1 MQIHQILPTLSPGDA
16 IGNEVLEIRKILR
29 SWGYKSDI
37 YAQNIHPDMAKFA
50 KIFTEYKKISSPK
63 NILIFHFAIGSE
75 VSEFVKNLDDKKIII
90 YHNIT
95 PPNYFKGINDT
106 LVHLLING
114 RKELKEFSNITD
126 LALGV
131 SAYNEKE
138 LIKIGFRNTGILPI
152 LLDFSLYDQEPDK
165 KILNRFGQDNMT
177 NIIFVGRLAPHKM
190 QEDIIKIFYYYNKFI
205 EHRSRLI
212 LVGSYGGAEIYY
224 EYIRS
229 IIKQLHLDNVYI
241 TGQINF
247 RELLAYYGVADIFVS
262 MSGHEGFC
270 VPILESMYFDI
281 PIIAYKSSAIPYT
294 LEDSGILVNKKN
306 YIAIAEM
313 INMVVNNGELKK
325 KIIKKQ
331 QERLQYFHRSN
342 TEKSFKHYLDS
353 IISTIK

>member
-37 YAQNIHPDMAKFA
+37 YAQNIHSDMAKFA
-50 KIFTEYKKISSPK
+50 KNYTEYKKISSSK
-63 NILIFHFAIGSE
+63 NILIFHFAIGSDI
-75 VSEFVKNLDDKKIII
+75 SKFVKNLSDKKIII

-106 LVHLLING
+106 LVSLLISG
-114 RKELKEFSNITD
+114 RKELKEFRSITD

-131 SAYNEKE
+131 SEYSEIE
-138 LIKIGFRNTGILPI
+138 LKKIGFKNTGVLPI
-152 LLDFSLYDQEPDK
+152 ILDFNIYGQEPNK
-165 KILNRFGQDNMT
+165 KICFDQDDWI

-205 EHRSRLI
+205 EQRSRLI
-212 LVGSYGGAEIYY
+212 LIGSYDGAEKYY
-224 EYIRS
+224 EYLMS
-229 IIKQLHLDNVYI
+229 IIKQLNLDNVHI

-247 RELLAYYGVADIFVS
+247 KELLAYYKVADIFIS
-262 MSGHEGFC
+262 MSEHEGFC
-270 VPILESMYFDI
+270 VPILESMHFNI

-294 LEDSGILVNKKN
+294 LENSGILVNKKN

-313 INMVVNNGELKK
+313 INILINDDKLREKV
-325 KIIKKQ
+325 IKRQKD
-331 QERLQYFHRSN
+331 RLQYFHRSN
-342 TEKSFKHYLDS
+342 TEKIFKYYIDS
-353 IISTIK
+353 IISIIK